1 MAPMAAAT
9 RRGVAPLRHPDL
21 PVLASAYIAAG
32 HVCIQRYLEDGRDWR
47 KVSPLEIQRQL
58 RACDLPLWRHP
69 KGPKMT
75 GLEVARAAPMAQRL
89 EGLLAAVV
97 AGILQAV
104 DQGCFWGP
112 GFEVPRCVKIQ
123 GVPSPMSRLVL
134 LPSSQKETP
143 LEVGAGGL
151 KASDLL
157 AVDVAAEAALR
168 EAKPKVGLVRFSARR
183 LPGLRRLDLTDPLLV
198 RSSYCKALMEME
210 RQIHAPLPTLEADA
224 VVATSDV
231 SILRGPVEAGAPW
244 TETQPARIEVFWA
257 QLERNPHFDD
267 LGYLDEASEDAL
279 VMTLRRLMAL
289 AKKEG
294 VSVLVIPPPGAGTPG
309 GAWAPSAAAAERL
322 REAAL
327 AYGGGLEE
335 IIVCREHPS
344 QLCGRWGEFT
354 SALQH
359 GNERIYVDKK
369 LEERKAALEKLGL
382 SYPRP
387 GLEATLRR
395 YADCPPSR
403 LHRLGRFPPRPP
415 TQALPVAGDS
425 PTAKKKQVRL
435 SVTR

>member
-1 MAPMAAAT
+1 
-9 RRGVAPLRHPDL
+9 
-21 PVLASAYIAAG
+21 
-32 HVCIQRYLEDGRDWR
+32 
-47 KVSPLEIQRQL
+47 
-58 RACDLPLWRHP
+58 
-69 KGPKMT
+69 
-75 GLEVARAAPMAQRL
+75 
-89 EGLLAAVV
+89 
-97 AGILQAV
+97 
-104 DQGCFWGP
+104 
-112 GFEVPRCVKIQ
+112 
-123 GVPSPMSRLVL
+123 MSRLVL
-134 LPSSQKETP
+134 LPSIQKETP
-143 LEVGAGGL
+143 LKAGAHAL

-168 EAKPKVGLVRFSARR
+168 EEKPKVGLVRFSARR

-244 TETQPARIEVFWA
+244 TEAQPARIDVFWV

-294 VSVLVIPPPGAGTPG
+294 VSVLVMPPPGAGTPG
-309 GAWAPSAAAAERL
+309 GAWAPSAAAAEIL
-322 REAAL
+322 RQAAL
-327 AYGGGLEE
+327 GFGGGLEE
-335 IIVCREHPS
+335 IIVCREHPT

-354 SALQH
+354 SALEN
-359 GNERIYVDKK
+359 GIERIYVDKQ
-369 LEERKAALEKLGL
+369 LEKRKAALEKMGL

-387 GLEATLRR
+387 GLEATLRQ
-395 YADCPPSR
+395 YADCAPSR

-415 TQALPVAGDS
+415 TQGGHMASEMTGESAAGD
-425 PTAKKKQVRL
+425 PRTAKKKQVRL
-435 SVTR
+435 DRKSVV